1 MRSGRT
7 TGPPPLWSGRTPDRT
22 GPEDPAGPIA
32 GPKPDLLPNLD
43 RTQKPDRIPMAISP
57 IFLKFGVLRVANVNS
72 WHIDFQVNRT
82 NRFRAVAIGIW
93 MIFFYFQPF
102 III

>member
-1 MRSGRT
+1 
-7 TGPPPLWSGRTPDRT
+7 
-22 GPEDPAGPIA
+22 
-32 GPKPDLLPNLD
+32 
-43 RTQKPDRIPMAISP
+43 MAISP

-93 MIFFYFQPF
+93 MIFFF
-102 III
+102 ISNPLSLYDEAISFGTEVELRLI